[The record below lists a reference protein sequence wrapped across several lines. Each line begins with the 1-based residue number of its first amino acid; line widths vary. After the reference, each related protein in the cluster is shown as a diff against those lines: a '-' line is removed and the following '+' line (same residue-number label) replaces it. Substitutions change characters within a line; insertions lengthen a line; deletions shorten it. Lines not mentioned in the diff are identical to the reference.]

1 MQTGNYELVVHTGPQ
16 AGARTLFVDFDSQII
31 GNTLDCDIYLDGR
44 GIFDSDMADQR
55 MELIRG
61 NKCFM
66 ASLLRGDAMIDNK
79 AMQPGKSYKLSP
91 GLPLTLGGVEFSL
104 LPFAPADADSTHTA
118 NDTTTDIAVDHFVHN
133 TLASRI
139 SNGLQKPAV
148 LFLLAAFAV
157 VGTATAAFNSGV
169 VNTPPQQT
177 DSIKTNDIMEEIE
190 HLEVGEVS
198 VERVTPDNIIVAGTI
213 KTSADQQRLL
223 EAMRQRPEKVQ
234 VKTIVADE
242 VADSVQEV
250 FRAYGVSTDITKLRP
265 GRIAV
270 RTETNDL
277 QRLASAEA
285 AAKSDVY
292 GLLELNVINNPP
304 VKPQMPEKIEQ
315 ASYTAAPGQAIRMMI
330 YGNPSYVMT
339 EDQSIFYEGALLPGG
354 HRIVS
359 ILEDKVILSHNGKN
373 IELNM

>member
-1 MQTGNYELVVHTGPQ
+1 
-16 AGARTLFVDFDSQII
+16 
-31 GNTLDCDIYLDGR
+31 
-44 GIFDSDMADQR
+44 
-55 MELIRG
+55 
-61 NKCFM
+61 
-66 ASLLRGDAMIDNK
+66 
-79 AMQPGKSYKLSP
+79 
-91 GLPLTLGGVEFSL
+91 
-104 LPFAPADADSTHTA
+104 
-118 NDTTTDIAVDHFVHN
+118 
-133 TLASRI
+133 
-139 SNGLQKPAV
+139 
-148 LFLLAAFAV
+148 
-157 VGTATAAFNSGV
+157 
-169 VNTPPQQT
+169 
-177 DSIKTNDIMEEIE
+177 MEEIE